1 MMSLVLGLLTG
12 GVGLIVAQLD
22 QNLFANL
29 GVDNPAGVGFFIGF
43 LIGFVLGSILMSVV
57 ASAVNTVIV
66 CFAEAPREFEVNHAQ
81 LSMEMRS
88 AWRQA
93 WPTECRNL

>member
-1 MMSLVLGLLTG
+1 
-12 GVGLIVAQLD
+12 
-22 QNLFANL
+22 
-29 GVDNPAGVGFFIGF
+29 
-43 LIGFVLGSILMSVV
+43 MSVV

-66 CFAEAPREFEVNHAQ
+66 CFAEAPREFEENHPQ

-93 WPTECRNL
+93 WPDECGNM